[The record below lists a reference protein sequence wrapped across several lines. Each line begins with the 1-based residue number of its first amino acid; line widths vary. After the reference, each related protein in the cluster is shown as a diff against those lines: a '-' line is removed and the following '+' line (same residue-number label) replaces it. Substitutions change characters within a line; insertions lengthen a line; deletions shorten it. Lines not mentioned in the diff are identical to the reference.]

1 VNFFES
7 LVNKTSNLKPSQI
20 IEGAFLLKINEVGNL
35 VLKQLDEGINSEG
48 NIIGTYSNTYTQPLD
63 HNNMAGYPKV
73 KGDPFNL
80 LDSGFFRNSIKVL
93 VDEEGIRM
101 YADGKTGK
109 DEDIIKK
116 YGKEIIGF
124 TFDSVNKA
132 IELIKQDVANGLRD
146 SLLEI
151 R

>member
-1 VNFFES
+1 MNFFES
-7 LVNKTSNLKPSQI
+7 LVNKTNNLKPSQI
-20 IEGAFLLKINEVGNL
+20 IEGAFLLKMNEVGNL
-35 VLKQLDEGINSEG
+35 VLEQLNEGIDSEDR
-48 NIIGTYSNTYTQPLD
+48 IIGVYKNTYERPLE
-63 HNNMAGYPKV
+63 HNNMDGYPKNQ
-73 KGDPFNL
+73 GDPYNL
-80 LDSGFFRNSIKVL
+80 LDSGFFRDSMKVL
-93 VDEEGIRM
+93 IDGEGIRM